1 MYPVGSSISW
11 ICRES
16 TMSPSFSI
24 SVPDDCRVS
33 WVSFSRSRIISST
46 VMLPTIARR
55 WPAKTLWTRASIW
68 SCWSRN
74 RRAAL
79 AIDVRSSPTLKMT
92 TPRIPRGMPWWVT
105 QSIDSSDSRRSSERR
120 RTVCTPGTMNVP
132 LPVVILNP
140 RLSDTASLGVCSR
153 SPETMRASL
162 GSATRH
168 IILNRM
174 MKRTTAPT
182 TTPAM
187 NPADMA
193 ASLEAKASH
202 AGDDHRARREVLHD
216 NDAAPDGDRL
226 VVVGGVG
233 VEGLAPP
240 THLHHHFTQLAGGD
254 RPGGPTHLAD
264 HPVVGP

>member
-1 MYPVGSSISW
+1 M
-11 ICRES
+11 R
-16 TMSPSFSI
+16 PSFSI
-24 SVPDDCRVS
+24 SVPDDSRVS
-33 WVSFSRSRIISST
+33 WVSFSRSRIISS
-46 VMLPTIARR
+46 
-55 WPAKTLWTRASIW
+55 
-68 SCWSRN
+68 
-74 RRAAL
+74 
-79 AIDVRSSPTLKMT
+79 
-92 TPRIPRGMPWWVT
+92 
-105 QSIDSSDSRRSSERR
+105 
-120 RTVCTPGTMNVP
+120 
-132 LPVVILNP
+132 
-140 RLSDTASLGVCSR
+140 TASLGVCSR

-254 RPGGPTHLAD
+254 RPGDPTHLPD
-264 HPVVGP
+264 HLVVGHCSRLLLVRISDPHHPVLRFPAGGADPISPPGAPIRPFVTIRALWAVPRRRAARP